1 MKVFNKSKT
10 IKKEKFALLLIAP
23 SLIGILLLVVYPI
36 IYSFWISLFKYD
48 PIANSTFLGL
58 GNYISALKNS
68 TVLYSLKLTFVF
80 ALSATGLVTF
90 IGLIISLIMN
100 RDFLGKKLC
109 RALLLIPWALP
120 EIVCVIIWGWIYN
133 SDYGILNYFLEK
145 LNLIS
150 SYKSWLGDL
159 VLTMPSVI
167 IVQVWKSIP
176 MVTLIFMAGLDT
188 MPKRLYEAAQI
199 DGANTWQSFWYI
211 TLPFLK
217 PYLAITLVIQ
227 TMWSFRSFTLFY
239 GLTGGGPINKTMV
252 LSMLT
257 YKQFFEYLKFGYG
270 SALAY
275 FMLILVVPFV
285 LFYMKL
291 FSFGSD
297 DSEQ

>member
-1 MKVFNKSKT
+1 MSVFNKLKIT
-10 IKKEKFALLLIAP
+10 KKNLALLLIAP
-23 SLIGILLLVVYPI
+23 SVISILLLVVYPV

-48 PIANSTFLGL
+48 PIVNSTFLGL
-58 GNYISALKNS
+58 GNYISALKNPI
-68 TVLYSLKLTFVF
+68 VLHSFTLTFVF
-80 ALSATGLVTF
+80 ALFATGGVVF
-90 IGLIISLIMN
+90 IGFIISLIMN
-100 RDFLGKKLC
+100 RDFLGRKLC
-109 RALLLIPWALP
+109 KVLLLIPWALP

-133 SDYGILNYFLEK
+133 SDYGILNYFLK
-145 LNLIS
+145 NLNLIS

-167 IVQVWKSIP
+167 IVQVWKHIP

-188 MPKRLYEAAQI
+188 IPKKLYDAAQI
-199 DGANTWQSFWYI
+199 DGANAWQSFWYI

-227 TMWSFRSFTLFY
+227 TMWSFRSFALIY

-257 YKQFFEYLKFGYG
+257 YNEFFANLKFGYG

-275 FMLILVVPFV
+275 FMLILVIPFV

-291 FSFGSD
+291 FSFGS
-297 DSEQ
+297 EQ